1 METQVDIQMPIRK
14 GGFVIGDVIHRLLL
28 QDVAFTFYVDAGEDF
43 EFSPQQEQLLALIST
58 SDEHANR
65 IRKST
70 KAAFKRNRL
79 RTCGNSLYVY
89 LADPDVLLPEKPF
102 FGSMIRAFERNP
114 QLGAVGLCYQ
124 ESDHVACGSMM
135 LRRMDFIG
143 LGELRGTSKSCV
155 CGNMQMK
162 LQESHLQVVP
172 LKTLR
177 AYHLKSQYSEGYP
190 EYQTVSCEAPSDGI
204 LPRDF
209 LEDTIRQYG
218 THFKLFISS

>member
-28 QDVAFTFYVDAGEDF
+28 QDVAFTFHVDAGEDF
-43 EFSPQQEQLLALIST
+43 EFSPDQEQLLVLVST
-58 SDEHANR
+58 SDKNANR

-70 KAAFKRNRL
+70 KAAYKRNRL
-79 RTCGNSLYVY
+79 RTCGSSPYIY
-89 LADPDVLLPEKPF
+89 LADPDVLLPESPF

-124 ESDHVACGSMM
+124 EGDHVACGSMM
-135 LRRMDFIG
+135 LRRTDFIQI
-143 LGELRGTSKSCV
+143 GELRGTGKACV
-155 CGNMQMK
+155 CGNIRMK
-162 LQESHLQVVP
+162 LQEANFQVIP

-177 AYHLKSQYSEGYP
+177 ADHLKSQYGEGFP
-190 EYQTVSCEAPSDGI
+190 EYQTVQYEVASDGV
-204 LPRDF
+204 LPRSF

-218 THFKLFISS
+218 TRFKLFIHS

>member
-28 QDVAFTFYVDAGEDF
+28 QDVAFTFYVDADEDF
-43 EFSPQQEQLLALIST
+43 TFSPEQEQLLTLVAT
-58 SDEHANR
+58 SNEHADR

-70 KAAFKRNRL
+70 KVAFKRNRL
-79 RTCGNSLYVY
+79 RTCGSSPYVY
-89 LADPDVLLPEKPF
+89 LADPDVLLPERPF

-135 LRRMDFIG
+135 LRRTDFIQI
-143 LGELRGTSKSCV
+143 GELRGTGRSCV
-155 CGNMQMK
+155 CGNIQMK
-162 LQESHLQVVP
+162 LQESNLRVIP

-177 AYHLKSQYSEGYP
+177 ARHLKSQYRE
-190 EYQTVSCEAPSDGI
+190 
-204 LPRDF
+204 
-209 LEDTIRQYG
+209 
-218 THFKLFISS
+218 

>member
-14 GGFVIGDVIHRLLL
+14 GDFVIGDVINRLLL

-43 EFSPQQEQLLALIST
+43 EFSPEQEQLLTLIST
-58 SDEHANR
+58 SDNNADR

-70 KAAFKRNRL
+70 RVAFKRNRL
-79 RTCGNSLYVY
+79 RTRGSSSYVY
-89 LADPDVLLPEKPF
+89 LADPDVLLPESPF

-135 LRRMDFIG
+135 LRRADFIQI
-143 LGELRGTSKSCV
+143 GELRGTGKACV
-155 CGNMQMK
+155 CGNIRMK
-162 LQESHLQVVP
+162 LHEANLQVVP

-177 AYHLKSQYSEGYP
+177 AQHLRSEYSEGYP
-190 EYQTVSCEAPSDGI
+190 DYHTVQYEASSDGV

-218 THFKLFISS
+218 TCFRLFIHS